1 VSVESQIECTESQ
14 SIRNVLDMRFTCY
27 VPLTV
32 EHLQPA
38 GARSRELS
46 FLLSVLKALDEIRAR
61 AFFRAV
67 LSVLFIASE
76 GLGRH

>member
-1 VSVESQIECTESQ
+1 
-14 SIRNVLDMRFTCY
+14 